1 MASLPIE
8 VLYGL
13 YLGILTGIVP
23 ALVSGVLGFLFKYVT
38 NVTIPGLG
46 VVVLSLA
53 IAGANGG
60 LMALNDPTIVGSGAR
75 FVVAVVVVMMLSL
88 YAHSHGDRLGAS
100 VPRRLNLRKLTE
112 RTLSTDVVE
121 LVGGRGQVRVTVPG
135 EVGDLEGYPPLPAE
149 LRTAIRDGEWTF
161 PADVP
166 LVELEGRFA
175 DRLRSEFDLADV
187 TVRLDERAQATVSAA
202 PPVGA
207 LSKRIPPGRRGV
219 SVSALLPTGLTA
231 GDEVDV
237 VVDGRTVSGAV
248 LGAKSRGPNP
258 GAVGAA
264 TDGGADAGAPTP
276 APTPTLAT
284 PTAAGG
290 EGRLTVA
297 VSRNDAELL
306 LGTST
311 VDRLL
316 VRSRGVRRE
325 FELVSLLRRAGRRFR
340 KLTVRDDGALAG
352 ATLGEANVRDSYR
365 VAVLAIRHEGAWRIA
380 PRGAQAIAAGDE
392 LVVVGTR
399 EALAA
404 FEEAVA

>member
-23 ALVSGVLGFLFKYVT
+23 AMVSAVLGFLFKYVT
-38 NVTIPGLG
+38 DVTIPGFG
-46 VVVLSLA
+46 VMVLALA

-60 LMALNDPTIVGSGAR
+60 LLALSDPTIIRSERA
-75 FVVAVVVVMMLSL
+75 VVAVIVVLMLSL
-88 YAHSHGDRLGAS
+88 YAHNAGDKLGAAL
-100 VPRRLNLRKLTE
+100 PKRLNLRKLTE

-121 LVGGRGQVRVTVPG
+121 LVGGRGQVRVTVSG
-135 EVGDLEGYPPLPAE
+135 EVGDIEGYPPLPTE

-166 LVELEGRFA
+166 LVELENRFA
-175 DRLRSEFDLADV
+175 DRLRSEFDLANV
-187 TVRLDERAQATVSAA
+187 TVRLDERAQATVNAA

-219 SVSALLPTGLTA
+219 SVTALLPTGLTA

-237 VVDGRTVSGAV
+237 VADGRTVSGTVVSARSD
-248 LGAKSRGPNP
+248 GRKAETADGEATDD
-258 GAVGAA
+258 GTDAA
-264 TDGGADAGAPTP
+264 TTPP
-276 APTPTLAT
+276 APANPTT
-284 PTAAGG
+284 TGG
-290 EGRLTVA
+290 EGRLTVT
-297 VSRNDAELL
+297 VSRSDAEVL

-311 VDRLL
+311 VRRL
-316 VRSRGVRRE
+316 VVKSRGVRRE

-340 KLTVRDDGALAG
+340 KLTAREGGVLAGTTLAG
-352 ATLGEANVRDSYR
+352 ASVRDNY
-365 VAVLAIRHEGAWRIA
+365 AVVVFAVRHEGSWQLV
-380 PRGAQAIAAGDE
+380 PHGSQAVAAGDE
-392 LVVVGTR
+392 LFAVGTR
-399 EALAA
+399 ERLAA

>member
-8 VLYGL
+8 VLFGL
-13 YLGILTGIVP
+13 YLGLLTGIVP
-23 ALVSGVLGFLFKYVT
+23 ALVSGVLGFVFKYVT

-60 LMALNDPTIVGSGAR
+60 LMALNDPTIIGSGAR
-75 FVVAVVVVMMLSL
+75 FVVAILVVMMLSL
-88 YAHSHGDRLGAS
+88 YAHSQGDKLGAAT
-100 VPRRLNLRKLTE
+100 PRRLNLRKLTE

-121 LVGGRGQVRVTVPG
+121 LVGGRGQVRVTVSG
-135 EVGDLEGYPPLPAE
+135 EVGDIEGYPALPAD
-149 LRTAIRDGEWTF
+149 LRATIRDGEWTF
-161 PADVP
+161 SADVP
-166 LVELEGRFA
+166 LIELETRVA

-187 TVRLDERAQATVSAA
+187 SVRLDERARATVNAA
-202 PPVGA
+202 PPIGA
-207 LSKRIPPGRRGV
+207 LSKRIPKGQRAV
-219 SVSALLPTGLTA
+219 SVTALLPSGLVH

-237 VVDGRTVSGAV
+237 VADGRTVSGIV
-248 LGAKSRGPNP
+248 LGAKSGGSKA
-258 GAVGAA
+258 GAADVA
-264 TDGGADAGAPTP
+264 TDGGADAATPTP
-276 APTPTLAT
+276 ATPAAT
-284 PTAAGG
+284 GG

-297 VSRNDAELL
+297 VSRSDAEFL

-311 VDRLL
+311 ADRLV

-325 FELVSLLRRAGRRFR
+325 FELISLLRRAGRRFR

-352 ATLGEANVRDSYR
+352 VTLGEANVRDSYR

-380 PRGAQAIAAGDE
+380 PRGSQTVAADDE

-399 EALAA
+399 ETLAA